1 VNPVTHILHKIFV
14 REFYRS
20 NAGFFLLVIGVAGG
34 FMRSYEHIALAEF
47 FTSAPIVMLIPLS
60 VWMLYLM
67 KVIRFNLDV
76 LQQDENEIVFSISL
90 LPTIAQWT
98 QLVSAVSMQLVPI
111 IAYSIF
117 LTIVALKNGMVP
129 GALLS
134 SCATFIIVCV
144 AALRLYFS
152 LLRPRL
158 QDDVGWI
165 TNFLNTRVTR
175 HYSFFFAEWIIRRQ
189 ALVFIGTK
197 VFSISV
203 LYGIMQLYLYDEYD
217 IRLLGMGT
225 ALAMSANVNLVW
237 EMHQFDNHHLGIT
250 RNLPLHYIQR
260 LGYFAI
266 SMVLLTL
273 PEAGIIIKQFPA
285 PLSALDLIYTMTFGW
300 SILFAFNGFLYVRD
314 RAQEQLM
321 TMVFF
326 AGFTMIIL
334 ILFSVPIFLMGLL
347 NLIAGLLLWHR
358 YYYTF
363 EYIGNK

>member
-1 VNPVTHILHKIFV
+1 MNPVTHILHKVFV
-14 REFYRS
+14 REFYRC

-60 VWMLYLM
+60 AWMFYLI
-67 KVIRFNLDV
+67 KVIRFNQDV
-76 LQQDENEIVFSISL
+76 LRQDENEIVFSTSL

-98 QLVSAVSMQLVPI
+98 HLVGTVSMQLMPI
-111 IAYSIF
+111 IAYSVF
-117 LTIVALKNGMVP
+117 LTLVALKNRMIP
-129 GALLS
+129 GAVIS
-134 SCATFIIVCV
+134 SCASFIIICV
-144 AALRLYFS
+144 ASLRLYFS

-158 QDDVGWI
+158 QDDVGWA
-165 TNFLNTRVTR
+165 TNFLNTRLTR
-175 HYSFFFAEWIIRRQ
+175 HYSFFFAEWIIRKQ

-197 VFSISV
+197 LFSTSI
-203 LYGIMQLYLYDEYD
+203 LYGITQLYLYEEYD

-225 ALAMSANVNLVW
+225 ALALSANVNLVW

-250 RNLPLHYIQR
+250 RNLPFGYIQR
-260 LGYFAI
+260 LGYFTL

-285 PLSALDLIYTMTFGW
+285 PLSTPDLVYTLTFGW
-300 SILFAFNGFLYVRD
+300 SILLAFNGFLYVRD

-326 AGFTMIIL
+326 AGFAMIIL
-334 ILFSVPIFLMGLL
+334 ILFGVPIFLMGLV
-347 NLIAGLLLWHR
+347 NLMAGLFFWYR

-363 EYIGNK
+363 EYVGDK